1 MIDSLINI
9 MNKRAGFEE
18 DTKLAVYKESNK
30 NEIEKITRLEEPICE
45 V

>member
-1 MIDSLINI
+1 
-9 MNKRAGFEE
+9 MNKRAGFED

-30 NEIEKITRLEEPICE
+30 NEIEKITRPDEPICE

>member
-1 MIDSLINI
+1 

-18 DTKLAVYKESNK
+18 NTKLAVYRESNK
-30 NEIEKITRLEEPICE
+30 NEIEKITRLDEPICE